1 MGSIGT
7 SEQRSS
13 SLSLRRSAPGAFRM
27 SEGYNAWLY
36 YVGQLF
42 VCSVRCAVRYFVGYI
57 VWVNLRGVVMKPNNE
72 AVNDYHS

>member
-13 SLSLRRSAPGAFRM
+13 SLSLRRSAPGALRM

-36 YVGQLF
+36 CEGQI
-42 VCSVRCAVRYFVGYI
+42 VCVQCEVCCKVLSGLHC
-57 VWVNLRGVVMKPNNE
+57 M
-72 AVNDYHS
+72 D